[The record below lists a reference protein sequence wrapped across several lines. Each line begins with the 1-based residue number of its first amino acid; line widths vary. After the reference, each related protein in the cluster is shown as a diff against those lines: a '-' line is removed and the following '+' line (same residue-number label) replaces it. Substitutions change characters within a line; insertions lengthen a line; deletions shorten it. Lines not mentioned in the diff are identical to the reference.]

1 MIEKQLIDKLQNLA
15 VNFTEDNMLER
26 LLDSKRWPKQYLS
39 GQPSVEAI
47 LEDGTKHQQFF
58 GDDGYLLSEKCIECY
73 EEGHTLILSA
83 VGGISKDVWIIQ
95 QLLNTQFKTDIN
107 INIYM
112 GNGKK
117 SISFGKHNHDYA
129 VIVKNIYGEST
140 WMIDNVEQ
148 KLKDQDVIWFDK
160 NINHQVLEITSPKLS
175 LTCNIDL
182 QNDN

>member
-15 VNFTEDNMLER
+15 VNLTEDNMLEK

-47 LEDGTKHQQFF
+47 IEDGTKHQEFF
-58 GDDGYLLSEKCIECY
+58 GDDGYLLSEKCIECN
-73 EEGHTLILSA
+73 
-83 VGGISKDVWIIQ
+83 DVWIIQ
-95 QLLNTQFKTDIN
+95 QLLNTQFQTDIN

-117 SISFGKHNHDYA
+117 SISFGKHQHDYA

-182 QNDN
+182 QKDD